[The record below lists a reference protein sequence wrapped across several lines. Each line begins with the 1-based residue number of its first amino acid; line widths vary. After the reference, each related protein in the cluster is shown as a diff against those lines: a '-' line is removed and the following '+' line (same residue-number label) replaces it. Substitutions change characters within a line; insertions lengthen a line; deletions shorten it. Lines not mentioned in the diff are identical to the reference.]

1 VVLSEIR
8 VERAKIL
15 LRDNPDVIMREV
27 AAGSGFSESR
37 RLNLVF
43 QRFMGMTPRQYL
55 QQMD

>member
-1 VVLSEIR
+1 
-8 VERAKIL
+8 
-15 LRDNPDVIMREV
+15 MREV